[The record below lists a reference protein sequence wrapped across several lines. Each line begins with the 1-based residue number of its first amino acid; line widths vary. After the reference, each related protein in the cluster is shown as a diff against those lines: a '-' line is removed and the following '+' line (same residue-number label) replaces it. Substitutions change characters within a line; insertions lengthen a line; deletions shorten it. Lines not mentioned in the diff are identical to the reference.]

1 MHRLRVVYYMH
12 RTLFRIGFGLLALA
26 VAVAG
31 FVGGRVLLDR
41 MDDGEGGGVASRTL
55 PATAWVEATPAQ
67 VRSGGTLRLA
77 VGSLPS
83 NFNPVQAGGATP
95 DAATLLGPTTGGAV
109 RITADGGWTVDHDYA
124 RSVRVVEEDP
134 LTVEVELNDQ
144 AVWEGGSSITSA
156 DMVAFWRAMSGQ
168 VAGLDVASNEGYDD
182 IESVEPDGDFRY
194 TITFEDPRS
203 DWPKYI
209 YPRLA
214 ENVSTSP
221 QLFNE
226 EFRDKA
232 VSSNGPF
239 MVSSIDVETGTVEEV
254 PNPKWWG
261 AKPKLERIVW
271 RLAAPQVQAAAFVA
285 GELDAV
291 RVDSSTYRSVTGR
304 GSLQRASGSE
314 WTHLTLNGGRG
325 PLRDVDVRRAVAAA
339 LDRQGAA
346 RAVGAGVNAPG
357 LPMLSHVLMPV
368 QSGYPK
374 RSAPEPNREE
384 ARDLL
389 KRAGYSMQGGR
400 AMKNGKPLTL
410 TMPVP
415 SDTPTTTARA
425 RQIVTDLGK
434 VGITVETPTVDGDTF
449 FSDTVV
455 PLDFDLVTFTWSGS
469 SFPVE
474 TAEPRFRPID
484 SPQNYTGVTPKSLD
498 RLWSEASEELD
509 RTKQAAMIRKLD
521 GRLDD
526 AAVIL
531 PLAVVPT
538 VMVVRPGVVNYGA
551 ATFEQP
557 DFTRVGFRAERD

>member
-12 RTLFRIGFGLLALA
+12 RTLFRIGFGVLALA
-26 VAVAG
+26 VVVAG
-31 FVGGRVLLDR
+31 VLGGRVLLDR
-41 MDDGEGGGVASRTL
+41 MDDGEGGGRVSRAL
-55 PATAWVEATPAQ
+55 PATAWVKAPPAQ
-67 VRSGGTLRLA
+67 VRDGGTLRLA
-77 VGSLPS
+77 VASLPS
-83 NFNPVQAGGATP
+83 NFNPVQADGATP

-109 RITADGGWTVDHDYA
+109 RITADGGWTVDRDYA

-134 LTVEVELNDQ
+134 LTVEVELNTK
-144 AVWEGGSSITSA
+144 AVWEGGSSITAA

-168 VAGLDVASNEGYDD
+168 VPGLQVASTDGWDD

-194 TITFEDPRS
+194 TITFDEQRS
-203 DWPKYI
+203 DWPKYV

-226 EFRDKA
+226 GFRDKA

-239 MVSSIDVETGTVEEV
+239 TVSSIDEKTGTVEETR
-254 PNPKWWG
+254 NPKWWG

-271 RLAAPQVQAAAFVA
+271 RIATPQVQAAAFVA
-285 GELDAV
+285 GELDVV
-291 RVDSSTYRSVTGR
+291 RVDSSTYRSVTGK
-304 GSLQRASGSE
+304 GSVQRASGSE

-325 PLRDVDVRRAVAAA
+325 PLRDVDVRRAVAKA
-339 LDRQGAA
+339 LDRPAA
-346 RAVGAGVNAPG
+346 AASVGAGVNAPG
-357 LPMLSHVLMPV
+357 LPMLSHVLLPV
-368 QSGYPK
+368 QPGYPEGK
-374 RSAPEPNREE
+374 APKPDRKGAE
-384 ARDLL
+384 ALLL
-389 KRAGYSMQGGR
+389 KAGYTFE
-400 AMKNGKPLTL
+400 NGKALKKGRPLTL

-415 SDTPTTTARA
+415 SETPTATARA
-425 RQIVTDLGK
+425 RRIVTDLAK
-434 VGITVETPTVDGDTF
+434 IGITVETPTVDGETF
-449 FSDTVV
+449 FAGTVV

-469 SFPVE
+469 PFPVE

-484 SPQNYTGVTPKSLD
+484 SPQNYTGVTPKSLNP
-498 RLWSEASEELD
+498 LWSDASEELD
-509 RTKQAAMIRKLD
+509 REKQAALVKKLD

-526 AAVIL
+526 AAVVL

-557 DFTRVGFRAERD
+557 DYTRAGFSATRD

>member
-12 RTLFRIGFGLLALA
+12 RTLFRIGFGVLALA

-31 FVGGRVLLDR
+31 FLGGRALLDR
-41 MDDGEGGGVASRTL
+41 MDDDEGGGVVNRAL
-55 PATAWVEATPAQ
+55 PATAWVKAPPAQ

-77 VGSLPS
+77 VGSLPT
-83 NFNPVQAGGATP
+83 NFNPVQADGATP
-95 DAATLLGPTTGGAV
+95 DAATLLGPTTGAAV

-124 RSVRVVEEDP
+124 RSVRVVDEDP
-134 LTVEVELNDQ
+134 LTVEVELNEQ

-156 DMVAFWRAMSGQ
+156 DMVAFWRAMSGE
-168 VAGLDVASNEGYDD
+168 VAGLEVASTDGYDD

-194 TITFEDPRS
+194 TITFDEPRS
-203 DWPKYI
+203 DWPKYV

-214 ENVSTSP
+214 ENISSSP
-221 QLFNE
+221 ELFNE
-226 EFRDKA
+226 EFRDKP

-239 MVSSIDVETGTVEEV
+239 MVSSIDEETGTVEQTR
-254 PNPKWWG
+254 NPKWWG

-271 RLAAPQVQAAAFVA
+271 RLATPQVQAAAFVA

-291 RVDSSTYRSVTGR
+291 RVDSSTYRSVTGK
-304 GSLQRASGSE
+304 GSIQRASGSE

-325 PLRDVDVRRAVAAA
+325 PLRDVDVRRAVAKA
-339 LDRQGAA
+339 LDRQAA
-346 RAVGAGVNAPG
+346 ATSVGAGVNAPA

-368 QSGYPK
+368 QPGYPK
-374 RSAPEPNREE
+374 GAAPKPDREA

-389 KRAGYSMQGGR
+389 EHAGYTVEGGH
-400 AMKNGKPLTL
+400 AVKKGEPLTL
-410 TMPVP
+410 TLPVP
-415 SDTPTTTARA
+415 SDTPTATARA
-425 RQIVTDLGK
+425 RRIVEDLAK
-434 VGITVETPTVDGDTF
+434 IGITVETPTVDAQTF
-449 FSDTVV
+449 FSGTVV

-469 SFPVE
+469 PFPVE

-484 SPQNYTGVTPKSLD
+484 SPQNYTGVTPKSLN
-498 RLWSEASEELD
+498 RLWSDASEELD
-509 RTKQAAMIRKLD
+509 RRKQAAKIRTLD
-521 GRLDD
+521 GRLRD

-538 VMVVRPGVVNYGA
+538 VMVVRRDLVNYGA

-557 DFTRVGFRAERD
+557 DFTRVGFSVTRD